1 MLELQA
7 RKKALADGL
16 LGQDDGA
23 ALSKFNEAELKLL
36 LAPLQDAELDFPEP
50 PFESHPHSCG

>member
-16 LGQDDGA
+16 LGRDDGA
-23 ALSKFNEAELKLL
+23 ALSKFSTTELKLL
-36 LAPLQDAELDFPEP
+36 LAPLEAGELVDALP
-50 PFESHPHSCG
+50 PDSEWTRV